1 MARPR
6 EFDIDEALEAAMQ
19 TFWLK
24 GYTAT
29 SMADLMQAM
38 GLQKGSIYKAFGS
51 KHALFLAALRSYLRG
66 ALSSLKSR
74 MAQADTPLE
83 AIQLFLHS
91 AVRTC
96 AMNPDKGCFALNSV
110 IELLPND
117 NESRQ
122 CLDDHFA
129 NVKQLVAETVQN
141 GQAQQMLRGD
151 TPAEELAEYLVTVQL
166 GIVSSAKHQH
176 SIEAK
181 DKVASFALAQV
192 TA

>member
-6 EFDIDEALEAAMQ
+6 EFDIDDALEAAME

-29 SMADLMQAM
+29 SMADLMDAM

-51 KHALFLAALRSYLRG
+51 KHALFLAALRSYMRS
-66 ALSSLKSR
+66 ALSSLKTR
-74 MAQADTPLE
+74 MDQAGNPLE
-83 AIQLFLHS
+83 AIEFFLHS

-96 AMNPDKGCFALNSV
+96 ALNPEKGCFALNSV
-110 IELLPND
+110 IELMPND
-117 NESRQ
+117 DESRR
-122 CLDDHFA
+122 CLDDHFS
-129 NVKQLVAETVQN
+129 NVKQLVTETVRA
-141 GQAQQMLRGD
+141 GQTQQLLRAD

-176 SIEAK
+176 AIEAK
-181 DKVASFALAQV
+181 NKVARFALAQV